1 MTFINDVAQNRRKS
15 GKYILPLI
23 ILFILQQKLSSV
35 NPIWRCN
42 GEKRRF
48 RRFLYFLCLKRNRV
62 TFCRWRRKQNELPK
76 QAVLH
81 HCLSGFVYQITPN
94 YNILKKQ

>member
-1 MTFINDVAQNRRKS
+1 MTFISAVAQNRRKS

-48 RRFLYFLCLKRNRV
+48 RRFLYFLCLKGTELRSAGKDESKTSYRNKP
-62 TFCRWRRKQNELPK
+62 FCII
-76 QAVLH
+76 V
-81 HCLSGFVYQITPN
+81 
-94 YNILKKQ
+94 